1 MDSSK
6 WHLLCLIISCTITS
20 YVSFIFLGGNLLYS
34 SPPPDLKGNSDIDV
48 TKKQLWAKQSHGILT
63 DGSLGDINTKT
74 VGTYGKKIFGY
85 FNHQYE

>member
-1 MDSSK
+1 M
-6 WHLLCLIISCTITS
+6 
-20 YVSFIFLGGNLLYS
+20 YS

-74 VGTYGKKIFGY
+74 VGTYGKKPLED
-85 FNHQYE
+85 FNHQYKWSWYFSMNYESTIQFLL

>member
-1 MDSSK
+1 MAFNI
-6 WHLLCLIISCTITS
+6 LCLIISCTITS

-74 VGTYGKKIFGY
+74 VGTYGKKYSDISII
-85 FNHQYE
+85 NTNA